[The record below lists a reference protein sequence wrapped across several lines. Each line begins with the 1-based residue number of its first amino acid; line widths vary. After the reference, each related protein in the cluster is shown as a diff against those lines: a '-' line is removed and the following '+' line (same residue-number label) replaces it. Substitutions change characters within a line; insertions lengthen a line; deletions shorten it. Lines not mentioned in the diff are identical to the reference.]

1 MTTQLLASPAVRIFG
16 ILPAASIAT
25 LLILY
30 LMHQLVHSDFIE
42 IIEPVEADKILTFI
56 NDADTDIKNRYKPV
70 DKPVKPEPPTVPPAA
85 PEVELAKVEVDLA
98 TDGWYDST
106 PPVIGVSLP
115 GYSAD
120 QATPFIKVQ
129 PAYPTTASSR
139 GIEGFVDVVFDVS
152 TAGTTE
158 NIRIVTAVPSSIF
171 NGSVIQAVKRR
182 KYKPRMVDDQPVKS
196 FDIRERI
203 VFELAKN

>member
-85 PEVELAKVEVDLA
+85 PEVELAKVEALEVA
-98 TDGWYDST
+98 
-106 PPVIGVSLP
+106 
-115 GYSAD
+115 
-120 QATPFIKVQ
+120 
-129 PAYPTTASSR
+129 
-139 GIEGFVDVVFDVS
+139 
-152 TAGTTE
+152 
-158 NIRIVTAVPSSIF
+158 
-171 NGSVIQAVKRR
+171 
-182 KYKPRMVDDQPVKS
+182 
-196 FDIRERI
+196 
-203 VFELAKN
+203 